1 MRTHIGWIA
10 VIAVLAIPACRQ
22 PAVPDPDA
30 ASRDGKTTEQSAD
43 PCVAEPLAAF
53 DASLDIPMSESAVEF
68 EGVLEAVDPVDEFGR
83 VSYRFTSAAG
93 PRRVMVRGGT
103 LPLRAGASYQV
114 RVERVGGS
122 PPASGLL
129 IQDGGGLVF
138 AAASDQTIG
147 GHVLG
152 GGVPGFALRLEDAG
166 CASRGA
172 GECFRA
178 AVNRVL
184 RVQHG
189 DASATLHH
197 GDGARLGAFDVRC
210 RVAQQVDYGGGCPD
224 FALHA
229 VSFTIA
235 RAGP

>member
-1 MRTHIGWIA
+1 MRTLFVSIA
-10 VIAVLAIPACRQ
+10 AIVVLAAGCRQ
-22 PAVPDPDA
+22 PAVPDADPVT
-30 ASRDGKTTEQSAD
+30 RDGEGRGRTAD
-43 PCVAEPLAAF
+43 ACTAEPLVAF
-53 DASLDIPMSESAVEF
+53 DASLDVPMSETTLEF
-68 EGVLEAVDPVDEFGR
+68 EGVLESSDPADEFGR
-83 VSYRFTSAAG
+83 VSYRFTSSGG
-93 PRRVMVRGGT
+93 PRRLVVRGAT
-103 LPLRAGASYQV
+103 LPLRDGASYAV

-129 IQDGGGLVF
+129 VRDANGLVF

-147 GHVLG
+147 GLVLA
-152 GGVPGFALRLEDAG
+152 GGVPGFALRLENST

-178 AVNRVL
+178 AVNRPL

-197 GDGARLGAFDVRC
+197 GDVARLGAFDVRC
-210 RVAQQVDYGGGCPD
+210 LIAQQVEYGGCPD

-235 RAGP
+235 RAGS